1 MKVLL
6 VNHLLDAVKGGGT
19 AERTYQIARFLDLG
33 GVQCTILT
41 LDIGDLADR
50 RKALGNVR
58 LVAAP
63 CLNERFFV
71 PLISS
76 ADLLALVG
84 EADIVHLSGHWT
96 VLNAGVFR
104 ACRQLG
110 KPFLFNPAGAL
121 RPFGRSLLVK
131 RAYNALIGRKLV
143 AEAAMCVAITQ
154 DELDDFKAFGVP
166 EPRLRVIPNGI
177 DPEQYVPHPDAG
189 DATLAAALK
198 GSPYI
203 LFLGRL
209 NTIKGPDLL
218 LDAFAS
224 IASAFPNHHLILA
237 GPDDGL
243 LASLQACASAHG
255 LSDRVH
261 FPGFLS
267 GTRKA
272 EALRGASVLTIPSRR
287 EAMSI
292 VVLEAGACG
301 CPVLFTDA
309 CGLSDIAHADAGI
322 MVPVSATA
330 LAEGLSLALA
340 SPKEQEHRAQRLSA
354 IVAREYLWQVQ
365 ASRYA
370 LLCAEVQREAAL

>member
-19 AERTYQIARFLDLG
+19 AERTYQIARFLDHG

-71 PLISS
+71 PLLSS
-76 ADLLALVG
+76 ADLRALVA

-96 VLNAGVFR
+96 VLNARVFR

-154 DELDDFKAFGVP
+154 DERADFMSFGAAYSKV
-166 EPRLRVIPNGI
+166 RIIPNGI
-177 DPEQYVPHPDAG
+177 DPAQYELSSESRPKEERNFTDSLHEAPF
-189 DATLAAALK
+189 
-198 GSPYI
+198 I

-209 NTIKGPDLL
+209 NSIKGPDLL
-218 LDAFAS
+218 LDAFAA
-224 IASAFPNHHLILA
+224 IADKVPDHHLVLA

-243 LASLQACASAHG
+243 LDSLQATAARRGISH
-255 LSDRVH
+255 RVH
-261 FPGFLS
+261 FPGYVGGS
-267 GTRKA
+267 NKSA
-272 EALRGASVLTIPSRR
+272 ALRGATLLAIPSRR

-301 CPVLFTDA
+301 CPVLFTEA
-309 CGLSDIAHADAGI
+309 CGLSEIGEAGAGI
-322 MVPVSATA
+322 MVPVDSEAIAEA
-330 LAEGLSLALA
+330 LLKALGSPDHLNLIAKQLS
-340 SPKEQEHRAQRLSA
+340 R
-354 IVAREYLWQVQ
+354 IVANEYLWQVQ
-365 ASRYA
+365 AARYA
-370 LLCAEVQREAAL
+370 SLCAEVLRK